1 VTPAELDG
9 AAELM
14 GAHLAEASLLGQRT
28 GELHLE
34 LAADPTDRVFAP
46 EPMSTLQQRS
56 VYQAIRSTV
65 RTSLSLLRR
74 RRSKIADADSDLI
87 DRAVAAEGELLERL
101 RTITA
106 ERIECDRIRIHGD
119 FHLGQVLFT
128 GNDFHIID
136 FEGEPQRPLSQRR
149 LKRLALRDVAGMIRS
164 YHYAVVMAMRQ
175 VSESGIDADAMVVL
189 HQWANAIHSYLSAA
203 FLDGYRRA
211 VDGSSIVPDDPAHF
225 RLLLDAL
232 VVEKAAYE
240 LEYEI
245 NNRPDWI
252 DIPLQGILSILE

>member
-1 VTPAELDG
+1 ELDG

-14 GAHLAEASLLGQRT
+14 GAHLAEAELLGRRT

-34 LAADPTDRVFAP
+34 LAADPTSHVFAP

-74 RRSKIADADSDLI
+74 RRSKIETPESELI
-87 DRAVAAEGELLERL
+87 ERLVAAEGELLEKL
-101 RTITA
+101 KSITA

-119 FHLGQVLFT
+119 YHLGQVLFT
-128 GNDFHIID
+128 GNDFYIID

-175 VSESGIDADAMVVL
+175 VSEAGLDEDAVVTL
-189 HQWANAIHSYLSAA
+189 QHWAEAVHGYLSAA
-203 FLDGYRRA
+203 FLDGYRQA
-211 VDGSSIVPDDPAHF
+211 VEGSSIVPENPTHF

-232 VVEKAAYE
+232 IVEKAAYE

-245 NNRPDWI
+245 NNRPDWVG
-252 DIPLQGILSILE
+252 IPLQGILSILE